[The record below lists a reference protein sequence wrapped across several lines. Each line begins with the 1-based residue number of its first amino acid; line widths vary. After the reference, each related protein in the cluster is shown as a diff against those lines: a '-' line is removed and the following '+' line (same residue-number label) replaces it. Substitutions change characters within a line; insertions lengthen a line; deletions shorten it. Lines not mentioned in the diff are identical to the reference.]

1 MDRFCKL
8 DMDNMWADILV
19 DILEHILA
27 FVLRYIEVVVLHID
41 IGRRVVEVVE
51 PQLEFVD

>member
-1 MDRFCKL
+1 MG
-8 DMDNMWADILV
+8 ADILV

-27 FVLRYIEVVVLHID
+27 FELRYIEVAVLYID
-41 IGRRVVEVVE
+41 IGLRLVEVAE

>member
-8 DMDNMWADILV
+8 DMDNMGADILV

-27 FVLRYIEVVVLHID
+27 FELRCTEVVALHID
-41 IGRRVVEVVE
+41 IGRRLVEVVE
-51 PQLEFVD
+51 PQLGFVD